1 MKGEPVARRSIRSK
15 ASRDKRASQLKTHKM
30 FRDARNV
37 ASNLIGF
44 KVVNDSLVKPP
55 IRSRTPEQRVN
66 DRFHWDKY
74 NKLNQKMPIR

>member
-1 MKGEPVARRSIRSK
+1 MARRRIRSQ
-15 ASRDKRASQLKTHKM
+15 ASRDKRKANWI
-30 FRDARNV
+30 ARQSINV
-37 ASNLIGF
+37 GYGYGIGF